1 MTRRGCSSPG
11 PPSSR
16 WRNDALYPLSLER
29 WGVGRIR
36 LRGQAMMVIG
46 LDDPVPAHVMEEIRA
61 LSHIESARLATL
73 AG

>member
-1 MTRRGCSSPG
+1 M
-11 PPSSR
+11 
-16 WRNDALYPLSLER
+16 
-29 WGVGRIR
+29 GVDRIGVR
-36 LRGQAMMVIG
+36 SQAMMVIG

>member
-1 MTRRGCSSPG
+1 MGRGPHQLRR
-11 PPSSR
+11 
-16 WRNDALYPLSLER
+16 
-29 WGVGRIR
+29 
-36 LRGQAMMVIG
+36 QTTMVIG